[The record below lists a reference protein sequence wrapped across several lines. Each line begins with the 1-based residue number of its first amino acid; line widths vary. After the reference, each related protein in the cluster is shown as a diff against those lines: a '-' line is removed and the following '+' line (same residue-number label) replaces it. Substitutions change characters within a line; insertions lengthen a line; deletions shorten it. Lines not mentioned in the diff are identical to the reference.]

1 MSESRNPRPRKTLF
15 RGKSTNLCG
24 WCYYHDKGLTVRQM
38 RLKKCLSRQC
48 NAFKKFPEHMY
59 WQQREAAKKVK
70 KQHRKERRGY

>member
-1 MSESRNPRPRKTLF
+1 MTESNVRRPRKTLF

-48 NAFKKFPEHMY
+48 NAFKKFPEHTY
-59 WQQREAAKKVK
+59 WQQREAAKRAK
-70 KQHRKERRGY
+70 KQRKLERGY